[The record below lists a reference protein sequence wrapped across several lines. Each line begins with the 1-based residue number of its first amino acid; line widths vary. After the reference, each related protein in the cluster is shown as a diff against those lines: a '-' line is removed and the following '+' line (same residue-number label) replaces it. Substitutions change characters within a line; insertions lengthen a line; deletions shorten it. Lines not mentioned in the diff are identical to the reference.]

1 MSAPDSGFDLAWP
14 TAHIDGQSGRAKTRT
29 FPQRNAEARNKKSKV
44 RAKTRQL
51 FAAFCGASAGQAYED
66 PAGLALTGPFVAVG
80 TIGSTADSAGA
91 LRPVLYHPLWR
102 ASADA
107 PRSCV
112 YC

>member
-1 MSAPDSGFDLAWP
+1 MQKLA
-14 TAHIDGQSGRAKTRT
+14 T
-29 FPQRNAEARNKKSKV
+29 KKVK
-44 RAKTRQL
+44 
-51 FAAFCGASAGQAYED
+51 FAQKLGNFSRRSAGQAYED